1 MARHS
6 HWANIQH
13 KKAAADKVRGKAW
26 SLLARHIIAAA
37 RTKGGDPESNATLR
51 DLITKARAANMPKDG
66 IERAIKKGTG
76 ELEGA
81 MPEQAIYEAYG
92 PGGVAILLEI
102 LTDNRTRTASEVR
115 EILARHGGNLAGSGA
130 VAWNFEMKGTI
141 TIPTKALDPEALLDL
156 AVGAGADDVETE
168 GDHATI
174 LTPPE
179 RFEAVKAAL
188 AARKIVPEHAAL
200 GRVPKTTVGV
210 DVATGRTLLELI
222 EKLEEHDDVETVT
235 ANFDIPEELMA
246 EAAR

>member
-26 SLLARHIIAAA
+26 SLLARHMIAAA
-37 RTKGGDPESNATLR
+37 RTKGGDPETNPTLR
-51 DLITKARAANMPKDG
+51 DLMLKARAANMPKDG

-76 ELEGA
+76 DLEGA
-81 MPEQAIYEAYG
+81 VPEQIIYEAYG

-141 TIPTKALDPEALLDL
+141 TIPAKALDPEALLDL

-174 LTPPE
+174 VTPPE
-179 RFEAVKAAL
+179 RFEAVRAAL
-188 AARKIVPEHAAL
+188 AAKKITPEHAAL
-200 GRVPKTTVGV
+200 GRIPKTTVSVGI
-210 DVATGRTLLELI
+210 AEGRTLLELI
-222 EKLEEHDDVETVT
+222 GKLEEHDDVETVV
-235 ANFDIPEELMA
+235 ANHEVPEELLA